1 MIFLRTMSFLVAFAL
16 FTSSVSNAQVVQSE
30 KERTAIHVAS
40 WVTVLTLEGLDTYA
54 SFKNE
59 DRTRA
64 FVLQGVRVGIA
75 QGGVALLKWA
85 VPMARPCTPTHECGT
100 DSEMSGFPSGH
111 MALACSTLGGP
122 SLSFTIPLAGA
133 TAAGRFFAWRHFP
146 SQMAAGC
153 IIGALASRIR

>member
-1 MIFLRTMSFLVAFAL
+1 MKRLATILLCMTLTATPAFA
-16 FTSSVSNAQVVQSE
+16 QVIQSE

-54 SFKNE
+54 SFKSE

-64 FVLQGVRVGIA
+64 FILQGVRVGIA
-75 QGGVALLKWA
+75 QGGTALLKLA
-85 VPMARPCTPTHECGT
+85 APMPRPCTPTHECGS
-100 DSEMSGFPSGH
+100 DNENAGFPSGH

-122 SLSFTIPLAGA
+122 SLSVTIPLVGA

-146 SQMAAGC
+146 SQIAAGC

>member
-1 MIFLRTMSFLVAFAL
+1 MKRLAAILLCMTLTATPAFA
-16 FTSSVSNAQVVQSE
+16 QVIQSE

-40 WVTVLTLEGLDTYA
+40 WVTVLLTEALDTRE
-54 SFKNE
+54 SLRSP

-64 FVLQGVRVGIA
+64 LVLQGVRIGAA
-75 QGGVALLKWA
+75 QGGAMLLKWA
-85 VPMARPCTPTHECGT
+85 SPMARPCTPTHECGS

-122 SLSFTIPLAGA
+122 SLSVTIPLVGG

-146 SQMAAGC
+146 SQIAAGC

>member
-1 MIFLRTMSFLVAFAL
+1 MKKILSALVCAL
-16 FTSSVSNAQVVQSE
+16 LLNASVVNAQIIQSE
-30 KERTAIHVAS
+30 KERTAVHIAS

-54 SFKNE
+54 SFKSD

-122 SLSFTIPLAGA
+122 SLSVTIPLVGA

-146 SQMAAGC
+146 SQIAAGC